1 MGEGCLPAG
10 RQGVRVNMN
19 LSPSPSSP
27 PARGGESFC
36 CYFLFN
42 GGSKMP
48 KLMIKNIGT
57 LVSGNISNPLLNADT
72 LMIEGGLIQKVGRE
86 KSLDTKGVDQVMD
99 IGGMT
104 ITPGLIDSHC
114 HPVLGDFTPRQKML
128 DFIESSLHGGVTTL
142 ISAGEVHLAGRPK
155 DVAGTKALA
164 ILAAK
169 SFASA
174 RPAGV
179 KVLGGGLILESGLQE
194 KDFEE
199 LAKEG
204 VKVVGEIGLG
214 GVKSPKDAA
223 PMVKWAKKY
232 GMVVM
237 MHTGGTSIPGSTTV
251 PADDVIAADPDI
263 VSHINGGPTAISI
276 KEAEKLI
283 RETSLTLEIVH
294 CGNSKMI
301 VDVMKIVKELKAYP
315 RIIIGNDAPSG
326 TGVIPLGILRVINFL
341 ASLCDAKAEEA
352 IAMATGNTAKVYKLN
367 RGVVEVGKEADLVIM
382 DAPMGSVGKDALSA
396 IEAGDIPGIAG
407 VMIDGV
413 MKIGVSRNTPP
424 PNGKIVTSKA

>member
-1 MGEGCLPAG
+1 MA
-10 RQGVRVNMN
+10 
-19 LSPSPSSP
+19 
-27 PARGGESFC
+27 
-36 CYFLFN
+36 
-42 GGSKMP
+42 

-57 LVSGNISNPLLNADT
+57 LASGNISNPILDADT
-72 LMIEGGLIQKVGRE
+72 IVIEGGLIQAVGNG
-86 KSLDTKGVDQVMD
+86 KNLDTKGVDQVMD

-128 DFIESSLHGGVTTL
+128 DFIESSLHGGVTSL

-179 KVLGGGLILESGLQE
+179 KVLGGGLILEPGLQE

-251 PADDVIAADPDI
+251 PADDVIATDPDI

-276 KEAEKLI
+276 SEAERLI
-283 RETSLTLEIVH
+283 RKTSLALEIVH

-301 VDVMKIVKELKAYP
+301 VEVMKIVKEAKAYP

-341 ASLCDAKAEEA
+341 ASLCGVKAEEA
-352 IAMATGNTAKVYKLN
+352 IAMATGNTARIYKLK

-413 MKIGVSRNTPP
+413 MKIGVSKNTPP
-424 PNGKIVTSKA
+424 PNGKIVTSQM

>member
-1 MGEGCLPAG
+1 MA
-10 RQGVRVNMN
+10 
-19 LSPSPSSP
+19 
-27 PARGGESFC
+27 
-36 CYFLFN
+36 
-42 GGSKMP
+42 
-48 KLMIKNIGT
+48 LMIKNIGT
-57 LVSGNISNPLLNADT
+57 LVSGDIFNPILNADA
-72 LMIEGGLIQKVGRE
+72 LFIEEGVIQAIGRE
-86 KSLDTKGVDQVMD
+86 KDLEIKGVGQVMD
-99 IGGMT
+99 VQGMT
-104 ITPGLIDSHC
+104 VTPGLIDSHC
-114 HPVLGDFTPRQKML
+114 HPVLGNFTPRQKVL

-142 ISAGEVHLAGRPK
+142 ISAGEVHLPGRPK

-179 KVLGGGLILESGLQE
+179 KVLGGSIILEPGLQE

-199 LAKEG
+199 LVREG
-204 VKVVGEIGLG
+204 VRVVAEIGLG
-214 GVKSPKDAA
+214 GVKSPKEAA

-237 MHTGGTSIPGSTTV
+237 MHTGGASILEGTTIS
-251 PADDVIAADPDI
+251 AEDVMTTDPDI
-263 VSHINGGPTAISI
+263 VSHINGGPTAISLT
-276 KEAEKLI
+276 EAEKLI
-283 RETSLTLEIVH
+283 RNTSLALEIVH
-294 CGNSKMI
+294 CGNPKMI
-301 VDVMKIVKELKAYP
+301 VEVMKIVKAVNASH

-341 ASLCDAKAEEA
+341 ASICNVKAEEA
-352 IAMATGNTAKVYKLN
+352 IAMATGNTARLYQLN
-367 RGVVEVGKEADLVIM
+367 RGVMEVGKEADLVIM

-407 VMIDGV
+407 VMIDGQ

-424 PNGKIVTSKA
+424 PNKKIVNSKL

>member
-1 MGEGCLPAG
+1 MA
-10 RQGVRVNMN
+10 
-19 LSPSPSSP
+19 
-27 PARGGESFC
+27 
-36 CYFLFN
+36 
-42 GGSKMP
+42 
-48 KLMIKNIGT
+48 KLLMKNIGT
-57 LVSGNISNPLLNADT
+57 LVSGNISNPILDADA
-72 LMIEGGLIQKVGRE
+72 LVVGGGLIQAIGKE
-86 KSLDTKGVDQVMD
+86 KNLDAKGVDQVMD
-99 IGGMT
+99 IRGMAV
-104 ITPGLIDSHC
+104 TPGLIDSHC
-114 HPVLGDFTPRQKML
+114 HPVLGDFTPRQKMM
-128 DFIESSLHGGVTTL
+128 DFIESSLHGGVTTM

-169 SFASA
+169 SFANA
-174 RPAGV
+174 RPGGV
-179 KVLGGGLILESGLQE
+179 KVLGGGLILEPGLQE

-251 PADDVIAADPDI
+251 SADDVIAANPDI

-276 KEAEKLI
+276 TEAEKLI
-283 RETSLTLEIVH
+283 RKTNLAVEIVH

-301 VDVMKIVKELKAYP
+301 VDVMKIVKEVKAYP

-341 ASLCDAKAEEA
+341 ASLCDVKGEEA

-413 MKIGVSRNTPP
+413 MKIGVSKNTPP
-424 PNGKIVTSKA
+424 PNGQIMIAKP

>member
-1 MGEGCLPAG
+1 MLYALCALRFSEKG
-10 RQGVRVNMN
+10 RIQM
-19 LSPSPSSP
+19 
-27 PARGGESFC
+27 A
-36 CYFLFN
+36 
-42 GGSKMP
+42 

-57 LVSGNISNPLLNADT
+57 MVSGDISNPVLSADAIV
-72 LMIEGGLIQKVGRE
+72 IEGGLIQAIGKE
-86 KSLDTKGVDQVMD
+86 KSLDTKGLDQVMD

-104 ITPGLIDSHC
+104 VTPGLIDSHC

-128 DFIESSLHGGVTTL
+128 DFIESSLHGGVTTV
-142 ISAGEVHLAGRPK
+142 ISAGEVHLPGRPK
-155 DVAGTKALA
+155 DIAGTKALA

-169 SFASA
+169 SFAGA

-179 KVLGGGLILESGLQE
+179 KVLGGALILEPGLQE

-263 VSHINGGPTAISI
+263 VSHINGGPTAISMT
-276 KEAEKLI
+276 EAEKLI
-283 RETSLTLEIVH
+283 RRTSLTLEIVH

-301 VDVMKIVKELKAYP
+301 VDVMKVVKEVKAFP

-341 ASLCDAKAEEA
+341 ASLCDVKAEEA
-352 IAMATGNTAKVYKLN
+352 IAMTTGNTAKVYKLN
-367 RGVVEVGKEADLVIM
+367 RGVIEVGKEADLVIM

-396 IEAGDIPGIAG
+396 IEVGDIPGIAG
-407 VMIDGV
+407 VLIDGV

-424 PNGKIVTSKA
+424 PNGKIVTSKP

>member
-1 MGEGCLPAG
+1 MA
-10 RQGVRVNMN
+10 
-19 LSPSPSSP
+19 
-27 PARGGESFC
+27 
-36 CYFLFN
+36 
-42 GGSKMP
+42 

-57 LVSGNISNPLLNADT
+57 LVSGNISNPVLEADT
-72 LMIEGGLIQKVGRE
+72 LIIEGGRIQGIGKERE
-86 KSLDTKGVDQVMD
+86 LNTKGLDQAMD

-114 HPVLGDFTPRQKML
+114 HPVLGDFTPRQKMM
-128 DFIESSLHGGVTTL
+128 DFIESSLHGGVTTV

-174 RPAGV
+174 RPGGV
-179 KVLGGGLILESGLQE
+179 KVLGGGLILEPGLQE

-263 VSHINGGPTAISI
+263 VSHINGGPTAISLA
-276 KEAEKLI
+276 EAEKLI
-283 RETSLTLEIVH
+283 RKTILALEIVH

-301 VDVMKIVKELKAYP
+301 VDVMKIVKEVRAYP

-341 ASLCDAKAEEA
+341 ASLCDVKAEEA

-367 RGVVEVGKEADLVIM
+367 RGVIEVGKEADLVIM
-382 DAPMGSVGKDALSA
+382 DAPMGSVGKNALSA

-407 VMIDGV
+407 AMIDGA

-424 PNGKIVTSKA
+424 PNGKIVTSK

>member
-1 MGEGCLPAG
+1 MA
-10 RQGVRVNMN
+10 
-19 LSPSPSSP
+19 
-27 PARGGESFC
+27 
-36 CYFLFN
+36 
-42 GGSKMP
+42 

-57 LVSGNISNPLLNADT
+57 LASGNISNPILDADT
-72 LMIEGGLIQKVGRE
+72 IVIEGGLIQAVGNG
-86 KSLDTKGVDQVMD
+86 KNLDAKGVDQVMD

-128 DFIESSLHGGVTTL
+128 DFIESSLHGGVTSL

-169 SFASA
+169 SFALA

-179 KVLGGGLILESGLQE
+179 KVLGGGLILEPGLQE

-204 VKVVGEIGLG
+204 VKAVGEIGLG

-251 PADDVIAADPDI
+251 PADDVIATDPDI

-276 KEAEKLI
+276 SEAERLI
-283 RETSLTLEIVH
+283 RKTSLALEIVH

-301 VDVMKIVKELKAYP
+301 VEVMKIVKEAKAYP

-341 ASLCDAKAEEA
+341 ASLCGVKAEEA
-352 IAMATGNTAKVYKLN
+352 IAMATGNTARIYKLN

-413 MKIGVSRNTPP
+413 MKIGVSKNTPP
-424 PNGKIVTSKA
+424 PNGKIVISKP

>member
-1 MGEGCLPAG
+1 
-10 RQGVRVNMN
+10 
-19 LSPSPSSP
+19 
-27 PARGGESFC
+27 
-36 CYFLFN
+36 
-42 GGSKMP
+42 
-48 KLMIKNIGT
+48 MIKNIGT
-57 LVSGNISNPLLNADT
+57 LVSGDISNPLLKWDA
-72 LMIEGGLIQKVGRE
+72 MVIEKGLIQAIGQE
-86 KSLDTKGVDQVMD
+86 KDLDQNGVEQVID
-99 IGGMT
+99 VGGMT
-104 ITPGLIDSHC
+104 VTPGLIDSHC

-128 DFIESSLHGGVTTL
+128 DFIESSLHGGVTTA

-169 SFASA
+169 SFANA

-179 KVLGGGLILESGLQE
+179 KVLGGSLILEPGLQE

-204 VKVVGEIGLG
+204 VRVVAEIGLG
-214 GVKSPKDAA
+214 GVKSPKEAA
-223 PMVKWAKKY
+223 PMVTWAKKY

-251 PADDVIAADPDI
+251 PADDVIATDPDI
-263 VSHINGGPTAISI
+263 VSHINGGPTAISLA
-276 KEAEKLI
+276 EAEKLI
-283 RETSLTLEIVH
+283 RKTNLILEVAH

-301 VDVMKIVKELKAYP
+301 VEVMKIVKEVNAYS

-341 ASLCDAKAEEA
+341 ASLCDVKAEEA
-352 IAMATGNTAKVYKLN
+352 IAMATGNTARVYRLN
-367 RGVVEVGKEADLVIM
+367 RGVIGIGKEADLVIM

-396 IEAGDIPGIAG
+396 IEAGDIPGIAA
-407 VMIDGV
+407 VLIDGQ

-424 PNGKIVTSKA
+424 PNGKIVISKS

>member
-1 MGEGCLPAG
+1 MA
-10 RQGVRVNMN
+10 
-19 LSPSPSSP
+19 
-27 PARGGESFC
+27 
-36 CYFLFN
+36 
-42 GGSKMP
+42 

-57 LVSGNISNPLLNADT
+57 LASGNISNPILDADT
-72 LMIEGGLIQKVGRE
+72 IVIEGGLIQAVGNG
-86 KSLDTKGVDQVMD
+86 KNLDTKGVDQVMD

-128 DFIESSLHGGVTTL
+128 DFIESSLHGGVTSL

-179 KVLGGGLILESGLQE
+179 KVLGGGLILEPGLQE

-199 LAKEG
+199 LSKEG

-251 PADDVIAADPDI
+251 PADDVIATDPDI

-276 KEAEKLI
+276 SEAERLI
-283 RETSLTLEIVH
+283 RKTSLALEIVH

-301 VDVMKIVKELKAYP
+301 VEVMKIVKEAKAYP

-341 ASLCDAKAEEA
+341 ASLCGVKAEEA
-352 IAMATGNTAKVYKLN
+352 IAMATGNTARIYKLK

-382 DAPMGSVGKDALSA
+382 DAPMGSVGKNALSA

-413 MKIGVSRNTPP
+413 MKIGVSKNTPP
-424 PNGKIVTSKA
+424 PNGKIVTSQM

>member
-1 MGEGCLPAG
+1 MA
-10 RQGVRVNMN
+10 
-19 LSPSPSSP
+19 
-27 PARGGESFC
+27 
-36 CYFLFN
+36 
-42 GGSKMP
+42 
-48 KLMIKNIGT
+48 KLMIKNIST
-57 LVSGNISNPLLNADT
+57 LVSGNISNPVLNADT
-72 LMIEGGLIQKVGRE
+72 LIIEGGLIQGVGKE
-86 KSLDTKGVDQVMD
+86 KDLNTKGVDQVMD

-142 ISAGEVHLAGRPK
+142 ISAGEVHLPGRPK

-164 ILAAK
+164 ILASK

-179 KVLGGGLILESGLQE
+179 KVLGGGLILELGLQE

-251 PADDVIAADPDI
+251 PADDVIASDPDI

-276 KEAEKLI
+276 QEAEKLV
-283 RETSLTLEIVH
+283 RKTPLTLEIVH

-301 VDVMKIVKELKAYP
+301 LDVMKIVKEVKATP

-341 ASLCDAKAEEA
+341 ASLCDVKAEET
-352 IAMATGNTAKVYKLN
+352 IAMASGNTAKVYKLN
-367 RGVVEVGKEADLVIM
+367 RGIIEVGKEADLVIM

-407 VMIDGV
+407 VLIDGV

-424 PNGKIVTSKA
+424 PNGKIVTSK

>member
-1 MGEGCLPAG
+1 
-10 RQGVRVNMN
+10 
-19 LSPSPSSP
+19 
-27 PARGGESFC
+27 
-36 CYFLFN
+36 
-42 GGSKMP
+42 
-48 KLMIKNIGT
+48 MIKNIGT
-57 LVSGNISNPLLNADT
+57 LVSGNISNPVLNADT
-72 LMIEGGLIQKVGRE
+72 ILIEGGLIQAIGRE
-86 KSLDTKGVDQVMD
+86 KDLDIRGVDQVMD

-114 HPVLGDFTPRQKML
+114 HPVLGDFTPRQKVL
-128 DFIESSLHGGVTTL
+128 DFIESSLHGGVTTV
-142 ISAGEVHLAGRPK
+142 ISAGEVHLPGRPK

-169 SFASA
+169 SFANA

-179 KVLGGGLILESGLQE
+179 KVLGGSIILEPGLQE

-204 VKVVGEIGLG
+204 VRVVGEIGLG
-214 GVKSPKDAA
+214 GVKTPRDAA

-263 VSHINGGPTAISI
+263 VSHINGGPTAISLT
-276 KEAEKLI
+276 EAEKLI
-283 RETSLTLEIVH
+283 RKTSLVLEIVH
-294 CGNSKMI
+294 CGNMKMI
-301 VDVMKIVKELKAYP
+301 VDAMRIVKEVKAYP
-315 RIIIGNDAPSG
+315 RVIIGNDAPSG

-341 ASLCDAKAEEA
+341 ASLCDVKAEEA

-424 PNGKIVTSKA
+424 PNGKIVTSKM

>member
-1 MGEGCLPAG
+1 
-10 RQGVRVNMN
+10 
-19 LSPSPSSP
+19 
-27 PARGGESFC
+27 
-36 CYFLFN
+36 
-42 GGSKMP
+42 
-48 KLMIKNIGT
+48 MIKNIGT
-57 LVSGNISNPLLNADT
+57 LVSGDISNPLLSGDT
-72 LMIEGGLIQKVGRE
+72 LIIEGGLIHAIGRE
-86 KSLDTKGVDQVMD
+86 KDIEAQGVEQVMD
-99 IGGMT
+99 VGGMT
-104 ITPGLIDSHC
+104 VTPGLIDSHC

-128 DFIESSLHGGVTTL
+128 DFIESSLHGGVTTA
-142 ISAGEVHLAGRPK
+142 ISAGEVHLPGRPK

-179 KVLGGGLILESGLQE
+179 KVLGGSIILEPGLQE

-214 GVKSPKDAA
+214 GIKSPKEAA

-232 GMVVM
+232 GMVVL

-251 PADDVIAADPDI
+251 PAEDVIATDPDI
-263 VSHINGGPTAISI
+263 VCHINGGPTAVSI
-276 KEAEKLI
+276 AEAEKLI
-283 RETSLTLEIVH
+283 RKTALTLEIAH

-301 VDVMKIVKELKAYP
+301 VEVMKIVKEVKAYP

-341 ASLCDAKAEEA
+341 ASLCGVKAEEA
-352 IAMATGNTAKVYKLN
+352 IAMATGNTAKVYRLN
-367 RGVVEVGKEADLVIM
+367 RGVIEVGREADLVIM

-396 IEAGDIPGIAG
+396 IEAGDIPGIAA
-407 VMIDGV
+407 VLIDGQ

-424 PNGKIVTSKA
+424 PNRKIAMGKA

>member
-1 MGEGCLPAG
+1 MA
-10 RQGVRVNMN
+10 
-19 LSPSPSSP
+19 
-27 PARGGESFC
+27 
-36 CYFLFN
+36 
-42 GGSKMP
+42 

-57 LVSGNISNPLLNADT
+57 LVSGNISNPVLNADAIV
-72 LMIEGGLIQKVGRE
+72 IEGGLIRAVGKE

-114 HPVLGDFTPRQKML
+114 HPVFGDFTPRQKMM
-128 DFIESSLHGGVTTL
+128 DFIESSLHGGVTTV
-142 ISAGEVHLAGRPK
+142 ISAGEVHLVGRPK

-179 KVLGGGLILESGLQE
+179 KVLGGGLILEPGLQE

-237 MHTGGTSIPGSTTV
+237 MHTGGTSIPGSATV
-251 PADDVIAADPDI
+251 PADDVITAGADI

-276 KEAEKLI
+276 VEAEKLI
-283 RETSLTLEIVH
+283 RKTSLILEIVH

-301 VDVMKIVKELKAYP
+301 VDVMEIVKEVKAYS

-341 ASLCDAKAEEA
+341 ASLCGVKAEEA
-352 IAMATGNTAKVYKLN
+352 IAMATGNTARVYKLN

-396 IEAGDIPGIAG
+396 IEAGDIPGVAG

-424 PNGKIVTSKA
+424 PNRKTVSGKA